1 MSDSK
6 NNQNLQ
12 VTNSDQ
18 ESKSQ
23 LDKNS
28 AQRRKLILA
37 GGAAT
42 IGASVVPY
50 DVVFAQGKAPMEL
63 SFWMFENPQQRP
75 WVHKRIKMYMEK
87 NPHIKIDF
95 QAFPF
100 SDLGKKLSVGFATG
114 TAPEGF
120 ITGDWL
126 MPTWMSKGL
135 IAPLDVTKL
144 GYSSMVAF
152 TSDYPPAF
160 VDGAVVNGK
169 AYGYPLWFY
178 GFPNYI
184 NTRHFKEV
192 GLDPIKNAPQT
203 WDEVGEV
210 SKRLAIKE
218 GNKFIRQGF
227 KFAMHA
233 STWTMTH
240 FNPILAQCGGTYFDK
255 DGKCVVNSAAGMKA
269 MTIRTSF
276 AKKYNSED
284 PADSIATPPLPGMD
298 WLKERNS
305 MFISHPIPVAA
316 IKSQNQKM
324 FDEKYYRAIR
334 APGVEAGKG
343 YSTTYGFNFVI
354 SSQASQAKAEVLHDV
369 YKFILSDTADC
380 WTDTAPF
387 PLARKSGWSD
397 TPEVKAFPDMGE
409 ILESRDKGIFHPRTV
424 IFTELA
430 DAMHKAIQKILLNN
444 QDMKT
449 VLNEAAAEVDRAS
462 ASYKKS

>member
-1 MSDSK
+1 MSDTK
-6 NNQNLQ
+6 NNQSLQ

-28 AQRRKLILA
+28 VQRRKLILA

-184 NTRHFKEV
+184 NTRHFKKQV
-192 GLDPIKNAPQT
+192 
-203 WDEVGEV
+203 
-210 SKRLAIKE
+210 
-218 GNKFIRQGF
+218 
-227 KFAMHA
+227 
-233 STWTMTH
+233 
-240 FNPILAQCGGTYFDK
+240 
-255 DGKCVVNSAAGMKA
+255 
-269 MTIRTSF
+269 
-276 AKKYNSED
+276 
-284 PADSIATPPLPGMD
+284 
-298 WLKERNS
+298 
-305 MFISHPIPVAA
+305 
-316 IKSQNQKM
+316 
-324 FDEKYYRAIR
+324 
-334 APGVEAGKG
+334 
-343 YSTTYGFNFVI
+343 
-354 SSQASQAKAEVLHDV
+354 
-369 YKFILSDTADC
+369 
-380 WTDTAPF
+380 
-387 PLARKSGWSD
+387 
-397 TPEVKAFPDMGE
+397 
-409 ILESRDKGIFHPRTV
+409 
-424 IFTELA
+424 
-430 DAMHKAIQKILLNN
+430 
-444 QDMKT
+444 
-449 VLNEAAAEVDRAS
+449 
-462 ASYKKS
+462 